1 MVTDEDG
8 MVDEACVVA
17 KMGMLGWEYVDE
29 FEMER
34 VTFER
39 IEVNKNER
47 GKQAFALNES
57 YSGCM
62 GPSFAL

>member
-1 MVTDEDG
+1 MG
-8 MVDEACVVA
+8 MVWSTKLAWSLRWER
-17 KMGMLGWEYVDE
+17 LGWECVDE

-34 VTFER
+34 VTFRR
-39 IEVNKNER
+39 IEVDKNER

-57 YSGCM
+57 YSGCI